1 MKTKPLLILCL
12 LLSWSC
18 QTKNSAAWRPLFN
31 GENLE
36 GWDTYLGPSYDSIS
50 KKMDSTKVV
59 GLNND
64 INGVFKVVQIDN
76 RTALRISGQ
85 NFGGISTSEEFKNFH
100 LKLEFK
106 WGSLKSNPRKDR
118 KRDSGLLYH
127 AVGAHGADYGF
138 WMRSQEFQ
146 IQEGDCG
153 DYWGVAGAI
162 MDVPAEGSE
171 REKYVYNAKGKLL
184 TFSEQS
190 AQYRR
195 CNKNSDAENPSG
207 EWNTVEL
214 YCMGDTAVHVMNGKT
229 VMVLYRSRQL
239 DGDKET
245 PLKQGK
251 IQLQSEGAEIFYRAI
266 QIQPISRIPEDILN
280 PE

>member
-1 MKTKPLLILCL
+1 
-12 LLSWSC
+12 
-18 QTKNSAAWRPLFN
+18 
-31 GENLE
+31 
-36 GWDTYLGPSYDSIS
+36 
-50 KKMDSTKVV
+50 
-59 GLNND
+59 
-64 INGVFKVVQIDN
+64 
-76 RTALRISGQ
+76 
-85 NFGGISTSEEFKNFH
+85 
-100 LKLEFK
+100 
-106 WGSLKSNPRKDR
+106 
-118 KRDSGLLYH
+118 
-127 AVGAHGADYGF
+127 
-138 WMRSQEFQ
+138 
-146 IQEGDCG
+146 
-153 DYWGVAGAI
+153 
-162 MDVPAEGSE
+162 VPAEGSE

-195 CNKNSDAENPSG
+195 CNKNSDAENPFG

-280 PE
+280 PK